1 MRNFGGFCRQTE
13 QVVEQTVESR
23 VAGDLR
29 RNAINLLLGLFSVTT
44 VALASVLIN

>member
-1 MRNFGGFCRQTE
+1 MVVFCRQTE

-29 RNAINLLLGLFSVTT
+29 RNAINLSSV
-44 VALASVLIN
+44 